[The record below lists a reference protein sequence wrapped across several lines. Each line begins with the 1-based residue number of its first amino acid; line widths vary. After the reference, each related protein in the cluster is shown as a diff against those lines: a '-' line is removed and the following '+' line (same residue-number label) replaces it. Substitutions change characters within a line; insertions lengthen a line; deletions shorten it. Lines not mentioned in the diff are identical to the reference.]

1 MRIWVRVSGI
11 LVVIVRR
18 ETDTNTSRADGG
30 SDCADDFEREA
41 AAVGDGTAVCV
52 RTGVDVIVEELLQ
65 EVAICAVS
73 ESI

>member
-1 MRIWVRVSGI
+1 MLVWVRVFGI
-11 LVVIVRR
+11 LIVIVRR
-18 ETDTNTSRADGG
+18 ETDTNTSCPDGG

-41 AAVGDGTAVCV
+41 AAVRDGPAVCV

-65 EVAICAVS
+65 EVAICSVL